1 MKDEDLK
8 TEELLPEMDE
18 EAPEQGDARQAIP
31 PVVLKMAVAAYLI
44 WVIQEIA
51 AGILNGRIMGRS
63 AILLAAACVV
73 LFGGAAWLI
82 ASEWVCHRKKLHS
95 RQPASE
101 NHTESF

>member
-1 MKDEDLK
+1 MKDVDLK
-8 TEELLPEMDE
+8 TEDLLPEMDE

>member
-1 MKDEDLK
+1 MKDVDLK

-63 AILLAAACVV
+63 VILLAAACVV